1 MYVHVISPLWH
12 MYLYCV
18 MPSIVPLHIYIHV
31 HIICLYVHTCRYDT
45 KEEVINFID
54 EVVQQDVLEAG
65 LEEGGKVTP
74 GSLME
79 AVRRT
84 GRNVAHAML
93 LCANRRGINFF
104 TKKKPNLIK
113 V

>member
-1 MYVHVISPLWH
+1 MYTCI
-12 MYLYCV
+12 CF
-18 MPSIVPLHIYIHV
+18 YIH
-31 HIICLYVHTCRYDT
+31 RYDT
-45 KEEVINFID
+45 KEEIINFID

-65 LEEGGKVTP
+65 LEEGGKVTR

-84 GRNVAHAML
+84 GRNVAHALL
-93 LCANRRGINFF
+93 LCANRRGISLF